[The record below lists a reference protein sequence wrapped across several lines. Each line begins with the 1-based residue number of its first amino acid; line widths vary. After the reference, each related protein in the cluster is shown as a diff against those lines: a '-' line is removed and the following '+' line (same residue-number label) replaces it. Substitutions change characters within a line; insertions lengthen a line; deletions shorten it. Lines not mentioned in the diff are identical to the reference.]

1 MGMKKGRFGNLA
13 LPCGLG
19 VTPDQEDRDRGE
31 GLIGGDGMKAVITD
45 VDGTLYRQGLVRRWM
60 VSRLVRAHFK
70 RPAAALRVFR
80 ILRAYRHTQEHLRE
94 AVRAGPAGDVAELQL
109 RLASQQTGY
118 DLASVRACVERWM
131 EIEPL
136 DLLARAAYPDLLE
149 FLDFVHRR
157 GVLLGAFSDY
167 PAARKLEA
175 MGIRNRFSAVV
186 SAQDADVQEFKP
198 SPRGLQVALTRM
210 GVEPADAVYIGDRP
224 ELDAAAAW
232 RAGVRC
238 VIIGESGSGR
248 QDEWVGMRTY
258 RDLITHLFPSVSD
271 AESAA

>member
-1 MGMKKGRFGNLA
+1 M
-13 LPCGLG
+13 
-19 VTPDQEDRDRGE
+19 
-31 GLIGGDGMKAVITD
+31 
-45 VDGTLYRQGLVRRWM
+45 
-60 VSRLVRAHFK
+60 
-70 RPAAALRVFR
+70 
-80 ILRAYRHTQEHLRE
+80 
-94 AVRAGPAGDVAELQL
+94 RAGPAGDVAELQL

-198 SPRGLQVALTRM
+198 SPRASKSHSLEWALSQPTPSISATARSWTRQRLGEPECAVLSSENQEVDARMNGLGCGPT
-210 GVEPADAVYIGDRP
+210 ET
-224 ELDAAAAW
+224 
-232 RAGVRC
+232 
-238 VIIGESGSGR
+238 S
-248 QDEWVGMRTY
+248 
-258 RDLITHLFPSVSD
+258 
-271 AESAA
+271 